1 MTFKKGDY
9 VQMKNSKAKR
19 HGFIYVIAALLL
31 VMTFVI
37 ISSDQVFAG
46 GKNFYTAT
54 QFKLNKNKVGTTPY
68 ESCYYGGAD
77 YYKFKTSPVRASY
90 KFILH
95 DVGGEEDPYVGLY
108 DSDYDYIDCIWTDNA
123 ATKVFNGLKKNAT
136 YYLAIRND
144 HVYDNCSDCD
154 YVFQIKETITPP
166 AKVVISKVKS
176 GKKKLSV
183 TWKLAARAKKYQIS
197 IRKGKGKWK
206 TYTTTARKKTFTK
219 LASKKKYSVRV
230 RGFFKYKG
238 KNRFGKWSKV
248 KTVKVK

>member
-1 MTFKKGDY
+1 
-9 VQMKNSKAKR
+9 MKNSKAKR

-54 QFKLNKNKVGTTPY
+54 EFKLNKNYSKTTPY
-68 ESCYYGGAD
+68 GSCYYGGAD
-77 YYKFKTSPVRASY
+77 YYKFKTSPIRASY
-90 KFILH
+90 KFILY
-95 DVGGEEDPYVGLY
+95 DVGGEEDPIVELY
-108 DSDYDYIDCIWTDNA
+108 DSDYDQIDYIRTNNA
-123 ATKVFNGLKKNAT
+123 ITAVFSGLKKNAT

-144 HVYDNCSDCD
+144 RTYDNCSDCD

-166 AKVVISKVKS
+166 AKVAISKVKA
-176 GKKKLSV
+176 GKKSLTV
-183 TWKLAARAKKYQIS
+183 TWKLAARAKKYQVA
-197 IRKGKGKWK
+197 IRKGNGKWK
-206 TYTTTARKKTFTK
+206 TYTTTARKKTFKK
-219 LASKKKYSVRV
+219 LVSKKKYSVRV